1 MTSSSENLRTAQRLY
16 EAIQAHD
23 GKAALAILAPS
34 FRGVASDGMPD
45 SLGGTYE
52 GPESMLR
59 DCWGR
64 VFKRFDVYPQPEEF
78 CPVGSDRV
86 IVIGRYLGTGRASG
100 HPLSAAFVHIM
111 RFADGR
117 ITELVQVTDT
127 GRWRDALAA

>member
-1 MTSSSENLRTAQRLY
+1 
-16 EAIQAHD
+16 
-23 GKAALAILAPS
+23 
-34 FRGVASDGMPD
+34 VASDGMPD

-64 VFKRFDVYPQPEEF
+64 VFARFDARPEPEEF
-78 CPVGSDRV
+78 LPVAPDRV

-100 HPLSAAFVHIM
+100 RPLSAAFVHVM

-117 ITELVQVTDT
+117 LTELVQITDT
-127 GRWRDALAA
+127 GRWRDAFAA